1 MATEV
6 TLPEIGEGVEDVTIS
21 RWLVREGDSVS
32 AGDPLLEI
40 ATDKVDTEIPTPVG
54 GTVLAIHFGE
64 GEIVDLHAVIAVI
77 GDQAE
82 EPEHSAF
89 PPVRQLK
96 GAHASAAEAPV
107 RPLRD
112 GAQMDNTEPTGTAE
126 DEEIKATPVARR
138 MAEEEG
144 VPLSAVGGSRIER
157 DDDVRRMGGRPV
169 RAGGQITKRD
179 VEAFLQ
185 AHTVADGGEN
195 ADDLSPYHTSKDE
208 DGARATSTPYDTIA
222 PLEVR
227 RLAAAYD
234 IDLRDVAGERP
245 LRTLT
250 RHDLRRYAAE
260 QKGLAHL
267 AAGPNY
273 PAQLQIEQGD
283 DARQMGGRPV
293 RPSDSPNG
301 DRTRS
306 AGPADFDTEPNPVAK
321 PERSNETLV
330 PHSRMRQIIARNMVQ
345 SAFSAPHVTTVHSV
359 DMTAVTGHYQT
370 HKGEA
375 QKGARL
381 TLTAYI
387 VAAVVEGLKAVPAAN
402 AEWTEEGLLL
412 KHAYHIGM
420 AVALPADATGV
431 GGLIVPVIRDAGDL
445 NLMGIARQ
453 VADLAARAREN
464 RLAPAD
470 IQGGTFTLT
479 NYGTSG
485 SIFQTPVILQ
495 PQVAILGT
503 GAIEKRPVVVSRGKP
518 YEARVDDY
526 LAFHPMMELALSYDH
541 RVLDGA
547 SADAFCV
554 AVKQTL
560 EQWL

>member
-6 TLPEIGEGVEDVTIS
+6 TLPEMGEEVEDVTIS
-21 RWLVREGDSVS
+21 RWLVGEGESVR

-40 ATDKVDTEIPTPVG
+40 ATDKVDTEVPAPVG

-64 GEIVDLHAVIAVI
+64 GEIVDLNAVIAVI
-77 GDQAE
+77 GEGAE
-82 EPEHSAF
+82 E
-89 PPVRQLK
+89 VGQ
-96 GAHASAAEAPV
+96 SAASPAGTQGDGGDAAGEAVPQGPDTV
-107 RPLRD
+107 VD
-112 GAQMDNTEPTGTAE
+112 SEAG
-126 DEEIKATPVARR
+126 EIKATPVARR
-138 MAEEEG
+138 MAEEAG
-144 VPLSAVGGSRIER
+144 IPLSAIG
-157 DDDVRRMGGRPV
+157 GGRGG
-169 RAGGQITKRD
+169 GGQISKSD

-185 AHTVADGGEN
+185 GRTQAADDADEGGEGE
-195 ADDLSPYHTSKDE
+195 DDEAGAGSEAPYNNVV
-208 DGARATSTPYDTIA
+208 

-234 IDLRDVAGERP
+234 IDLREVAGERP
-245 LRTLT
+245 WSALT
-250 RHDLRRYAAE
+250 RHDLRRYAVE
-260 QKGLAHL
+260 RKGAAHL
-267 AAGPNY
+267 EAGANYPTRPLPTAAPQKKPSGRDSAAETGSAAG
-273 PAQLQIEQGD
+273 EE
-283 DARQMGGRPV
+283 RP
-293 RPSDSPNG
+293 D
-301 DRTRS
+301 
-306 AGPADFDTEPNPVAK
+306 
-321 PERSNETLV
+321 ETLI

-359 DMTAVTGHYQT
+359 DMSVVTGHYQA
-370 HKGEA
+370 HKGEFA
-375 QKGARL
+375 QQGARL

-387 VAAVVEGLKAVPAAN
+387 VAAVVEGLKATPAAN

-453 VADLAARAREN
+453 VADLATRARES
-464 RLAPAD
+464 RLTAAD
-470 IQGGTFTLT
+470 TQGGTFTLT

-485 SIFQTPVILQ
+485 SLFQTPVILQ

-503 GAIEKRPVVVSRGKP
+503 GAIEKRPLVVSRGKP
-518 YEARVDDY
+518 YEARLDDY
-526 LAFHPMMELALSYDH
+526 LAFHPMMDLALSYDH

-554 AVKQTL
+554 AVKRTL
-560 EQWL
+560 EGWPESA